1 MDALTATILTVT
13 TFILT
18 AIGTIFAVQK
28 YYENKIS
35 DLEEDSAVGE
45 SERESLEKMME
56 DKFQTLADNQEEIKE
71 LIMFRMAWARGS
83 SYDERFIEPFTE
95 EAVEEIYE
103 KSDGIPRRALK
114 LAGDSVYNAI
124 EKDKS
129 QIGEELVYER
139 DRSEGE
145 GKGFWSFLP
154 FLKD

>member
-71 LIMFRMAWARGS
+71 EQESQKNTLTQHGKILSNLANGRVDSLKELIDNVKGQNETITQNQQELKELYKSIPCIRLGVEDEILRNLAHKYS
-83 SYDERFIEPFTE
+83 DER
-95 EAVEEIYE
+95 
-103 KSDGIPRRALK
+103 
-114 LAGDSVYNAI
+114 
-124 EKDKS
+124 
-129 QIGEELVYER
+129 
-139 DRSEGE
+139 E
-145 GKGFWSFLP
+145 GKE
-154 FLKD
+154 